1 MYSSLFNWL
10 TIAVAVE
17 SFFPPEL
24 QRVIAGSK
32 TTQAPRNKTAQQDTL
47 DILAEGVDG
56 ALDDDDLMEE
66 EHDDDFNDAEDDE
79 DGRDD
84 YNAEQYFDN
93 GEDDGGDEG
102 GGDYE

>member
-1 MYSSLFNWL
+1 
-10 TIAVAVE
+10 VE
-17 SFFPPEL
+17 ALFPPEL

-32 TTQAPRNKTAQQDTL
+32 APAQAAPRGNAAPRPQQQDVN
-47 DILAEGVDG
+47 DVLAELEA
-56 ALDDDDLMEE
+56 ALDEDDLMEE
-66 EHDDDFNDAEDDE
+66 EQDDDFNDADDDE
-79 DGRDD
+79 DWRDD

>member
-1 MYSSLFNWL
+1 M
-10 TIAVAVE
+10 E
-17 SFFPPEL
+17 EFFPPEL

-32 TTQAPRNKTAQQDTL
+32 GPTPAAPRGNAVAPQHHVVNDV
-47 DILAEGVDG
+47 LAELEA

-66 EHDDDFNDAEDDE
+66 EQDNDFNDADDDE
-79 DGRDD
+79 GGPDD